1 MPFAGASGLLTF
13 NPLKLLNK
21 FVKLPKQIRSIR
33 AIKQTAANKQFY
45 RIVP

>member
-1 MPFAGASGLLTF
+1 MPFADSAGLLAS
-13 NPLKLLNK
+13 NSLKLLNK